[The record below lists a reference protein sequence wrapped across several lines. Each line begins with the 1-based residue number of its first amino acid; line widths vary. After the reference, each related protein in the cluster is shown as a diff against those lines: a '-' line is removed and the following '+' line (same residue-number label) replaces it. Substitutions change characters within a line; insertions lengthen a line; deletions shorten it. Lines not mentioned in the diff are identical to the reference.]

1 MKIDTDGY
9 ENKILCGGINIIR
22 KWKPMILIEIGDS
35 LHRVGD
41 DLDSFFNEM
50 KALDYAIETL
60 DDQKIGY
67 KELKRM
73 CEIECQMVLFK

>member
-1 MKIDTDGY
+1 
-9 ENKILCGGINIIR
+9 
-22 KWKPMILIEIGDS
+22 MIWI
-35 LHRVGD
+35 
-41 DLDSFFNEM
+41 FFNEM

-60 DDQKIGY
+60 DDQKIEY